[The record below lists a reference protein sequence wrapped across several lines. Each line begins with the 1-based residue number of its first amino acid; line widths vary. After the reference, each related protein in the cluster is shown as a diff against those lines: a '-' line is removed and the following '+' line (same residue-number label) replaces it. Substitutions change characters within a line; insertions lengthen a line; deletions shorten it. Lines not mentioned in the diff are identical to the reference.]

1 LNHVVHEFQASR
13 DEGDRGPPFGRGL
26 DPFAGEGDDLPYKV
40 EVWDDTGVYPERV
53 VAVSANPSI
62 GYAAYYAAAR
72 EFPGRVI
79 TLRHRGE
86 ILSRWTVPKA

>member
-1 LNHVVHEFQASR
+1 MGQVVHHFQASSE
-13 DEGDRGPPFGRGL
+13 DNGRGAPAGGGF
-26 DPFAGEGDDLPYKV
+26 DPFSHEGEDLPYKV
-40 EVWDDTGVYPERV
+40 EVWDETGKVVERV

-79 TLRHRGE
+79 TLRHKASV
-86 ILSRWTVPKA
+86 LSRWTTSHQ